1 MNGTTNNL
9 SKASNDDQ
17 AGAKKKK
24 RQKYKMGRLYINV
37 NHCHY
42 PVVRSVAKIYNIKLT
57 YSDEEDWDILWCDGA
72 I

>member
-1 MNGTTNNL
+1 MNKTQTE
-9 SKASNDDQ
+9 DQ
-17 AGAKKKK
+17 SGVKKKK
-24 RQKYKMGRLYINV
+24 RQKYKTNGRLYINV